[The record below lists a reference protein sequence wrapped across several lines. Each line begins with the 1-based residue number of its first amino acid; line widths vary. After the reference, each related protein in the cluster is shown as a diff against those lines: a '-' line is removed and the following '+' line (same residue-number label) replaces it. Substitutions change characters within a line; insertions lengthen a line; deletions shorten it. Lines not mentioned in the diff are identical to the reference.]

1 MNRCRCY
8 RLKED
13 QAICLFVGRDGKAG
27 GELLLPLVVVAL
39 TLLGWKRSGKF
50 ITCQIHASD
59 TVSGMLYFLLSANA
73 SKTLLFYL
81 QLPWCVGAAAVV
93 ENTTNF
99 HFNGSLGGLLGGVV
113 VAAAAYITKLVAQ
126 QPADG

>member
-1 MNRCRCY
+1 MAN
-8 RLKED
+8 
-13 QAICLFVGRDGKAG
+13 
-27 GELLLPLVVVAL
+27 LLLVRYMRVIQYQACCI
-39 TLLGWKRSGKF
+39 SF
-50 ITCQIHASD
+50 
-59 TVSGMLYFLLSANA
+59 SANA

-113 VAAAAYITKLVAQ
+113 VAAAAFITKLVAQ